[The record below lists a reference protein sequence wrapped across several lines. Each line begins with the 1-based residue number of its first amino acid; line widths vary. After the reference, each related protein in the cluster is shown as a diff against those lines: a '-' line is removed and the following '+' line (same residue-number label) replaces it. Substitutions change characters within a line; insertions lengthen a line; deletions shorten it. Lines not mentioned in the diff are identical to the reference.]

1 MADVAT
7 PQAERQL
14 QLDAEGLDRGVGFLG
29 LLWASEG
36 SIIGSG
42 WLFGALVAAT
52 YAGPSALIGWI
63 VASFI
68 VILLALVH
76 AELGG
81 LFPVSGGTSRFPHY
95 AFGSFAGATF
105 GWASYLQAATVAPIE
120 VLAAIQYLSTAHWAR
135 HFFHSHVVNGLP
147 ANTLS
152 GSGIIAAVILMVIF
166 VVFNLVGIRF
176 LARANNAITWWKVA
190 IPVATIIVL
199 LVSNFHGSNFSH
211 GGGFFVHGA
220 AVKSILIAI
229 PSGGIVFALLGF
241 EQAVQ
246 LGGEAKNPAR
256 DLPRAVILSI
266 LIGAG
271 IYILLQ
277 VAFIGALSPSFLHQH
292 GPWTNLGSMNS
303 NPAVVALN
311 AGPFY
316 TVSKIAGLSLLAFL
330 LRIDAVVSPAGT
342 GLIYTTS
349 SARLSFALSKNGY
362 VPSAF
367 QTTNE
372 RTKVPVFG
380 VIFATIIGLLFLL
393 PFPSWSALVG
403 VVTSASVLMYSA
415 APLALAALR
424 KQKPDLE
431 RVYGLPWAPVLAP
444 LAFVCASW
452 IIYWAGWETYTTLML
467 AMLIGY
473 ALIATSY
480 ALNLNPK
487 APKMDWEAAVW
498 IIPYLMGMLVI
509 SYFGDFGA
517 GGIIGGI
524 GFFRHV
530 LDQGGNDDLG
540 LVRRPG
546 GRRRVELDHLLRGD
560 LAAASE
566 REGRRVR
573 GRGVPPACGGV
584 VGSSATRL
592 VSVYM
597 TY

>member
-7 PQAERQL
+7 PRAEQQL
-14 QLDAEGLDRGVGFLG
+14 QLDGEGLDRGIGFLG

-135 HFFHSHVVNGLP
+135 HFFHSHLVNGLP

-166 VVFNLVGIRF
+166 VVLNLVGIRF

-246 LGGEAKNPAR
+246 LGGEAKNPQR

-277 VAFIGALSPSFLHQH
+277 VAFIGAISPSFLHLH

-362 VPSAF
+362 IPSAF
-367 QTTNE
+367 ETTNE

-431 RVYGLPWAPVLAP
+431 RVYSLPWAPVLAP
-444 LAFVCASW
+444 LSFVCSSW

-467 AMLIGY
+467 AMLIGF

-498 IIPYLMGMLVI
+498 IIPYLVGMLVI

-517 GGIIGGI
+517 GGIVGGI

-540 LVRRPG
+540 LIGGLVAVAVWSLIIYYVAISRRLPG
-546 GRRRVELDHLLRGD
+546 DKVDEYV
-560 LAAASE
+560 AE
-566 REGRRVR
+566 VY
-573 GRGVPPACGGV
+573 PPPVAE
-584 VGSSATRL
+584 
-592 VSVYM
+592 
-597 TY
+597 

>member
-1 MADVAT
+1 MADLAT
-7 PQAERQL
+7 PQVERTAV
-14 QLDAEGLDRGVGFLG
+14 LDADGLERGVGFLG

-52 YAGPSALIGWI
+52 YAGPSALIGWVI
-63 VASFI
+63 ASLI

-95 AFGSFAGATF
+95 AFGSFAGASF

-120 VLAAIQYLSTAHWAR
+120 VLAAIQYLSTAKWA
-135 HFFHSHVVNGLP
+135 HGFFHSHVVNGIS

-166 VVFNLVGIRF
+166 VALNLVGIRW
-176 LARANNAITWWKVA
+176 LARANNGITSWKVF
-190 IPVATIIVL
+190 IPVLTIIVL
-199 LVSNFHGSNFSH
+199 LVSNFHGSNFSS

-220 AVKSILIAI
+220 AIKSILIAI

-246 LGGEAKNPAR
+246 LGGEAKNPQR

-271 IYILLQ
+271 IYILLE
-277 VAFIGALSPSFLHQH
+277 VAFIGALKPSFLHQH
-292 GPWTNLGSMNS
+292 GPWTNLGSSNS
-303 NPAVVALN
+303 NPAVVTLN

-316 TVSKIAGLSLLAFL
+316 TVSKIAGLSWLAFL
-330 LRIDAVVSPAGT
+330 LRLDAVISPAGT

-349 SARLSFALSKNGY
+349 SARLSFALSRNGF
-362 VPSAF
+362 VPTAF
-367 QTTNE
+367 EKTDS

-380 VIFATIIGLLFLL
+380 VLFAAAIGLLFLL

-403 VVTSASVLMYSA
+403 VVTSASVLMYA
-415 APLALAALR
+415 GAPLALAALR
-424 KQKPDLE
+424 LQKPDLD
-431 RVYGLPWAPVLAP
+431 RVYRLPAAGFLAP

-452 IIYWAGWETYTTLML
+452 IIYWAGWETYTTLMV

-473 ALIATSY
+473 ALIAASY
-480 ALNLNPK
+480 AFNLNPK
-487 APKMDWEAAVW
+487 AQPMDWNAAWW
-498 IIPYLMGMLVI
+498 IVPYLVGMLVI

-540 LVRRPG
+540 LWGGLIAVAAWSLIIYYVAINKRLPG
-546 GRRRVELDHLLRGD
+546 AKVDEYV
-560 LAAASE
+560 AE
-566 REGRRVR
+566 VY
-573 GRGVPPACGGV
+573 PPPVAE
-584 VGSSATRL
+584 
-592 VSVYM
+592 
-597 TY
+597 

>member
-1 MADVAT
+1 MADLAT
-7 PQAERQL
+7 PPSQQPQVA
-14 QLDAEGLDRGVGFLG
+14 LDAEGLDRGVSFLG

-63 VASFI
+63 IASLI

-95 AFGSFAGATF
+95 AFGSFAGASF

-135 HFFHSHVVNGLP
+135 HFFHSHVVNGIS

-152 GSGIIAAVILMVIF
+152 GSGIIAAVILMFIF
-166 VVFNLVGIRF
+166 VTLNLIGIRW
-176 LARANNAITWWKVA
+176 LARANNGITWWKVA
-190 IPVATIIVL
+190 IPVLTIVVL
-199 LVSNFHGSNFSH
+199 LVSNFHGSNFTG

-220 AVKSILIAI
+220 AIKSILIAI

-246 LGGEAKNPAR
+246 LGGEAKNPKR

-271 IYILLQ
+271 IYLLLE
-277 VAFIGALSPSFLHQH
+277 VAFIGAIKPSFLHQH
-292 GPWTNLGSMNS
+292 GPWTNLGSS
-303 NPAVVALN
+303 NTSPAVVQLN

-316 TVSKIAGLSLLAFL
+316 TVSKIAGLSWLAFL
-330 LRIDAVVSPAGT
+330 LRLDAVISPAGT

-349 SARLSFALSKNGY
+349 SARLSFALSRNGF
-362 VPSAF
+362 VPTAF
-367 QTTNE
+367 EKTDS

-380 VIFATIIGLLFLL
+380 VIFAAVLGLLFLL

-431 RVYGLPWAPVLAP
+431 RVYRLPAVNFLAP

-452 IIYWAGWETYTTLML
+452 IIYWAGWETYTTLIL

-473 ALIATSY
+473 ALIAASY
-480 ALNLNPK
+480 AFNLNAK
-487 APKMDWEAAVW
+487 APPMDWDAAWW
-498 IIPYLMGMLVI
+498 IIPYLLGMLVI

-524 GFFRHV
+524 GFFHKV

-540 LVRRPG
+540 LWGGMIAVAVWSLFIYYLAISKRLPG
-546 GRRRVELDHLLRGD
+546 HKVDEYV
-560 LAAASE
+560 AE
-566 REGRRVR
+566 VY
-573 GRGVPPACGGV
+573 PPPV
-584 VGSSATRL
+584 TE
-592 VSVYM
+592 
-597 TY
+597 

>member
-1 MADVAT
+1 MAEVAT
-7 PQAERQL
+7 PQAEQQL

-166 VVFNLVGIRF
+166 VIFNLVGIRF

-199 LVSNFHGSNFSH
+199 LASNFHGSNFSH

-246 LGGEAKNPAR
+246 LGGEAKNPSR

-277 VAFIGALSPSFLHQH
+277 VAFIGALSPSFLHAH
-292 GPWTNLGSMNS
+292 GPWTNLGSSNS

-316 TVSKIAGLSLLAFL
+316 TVSKIAGLSLLAFF
-330 LRIDAVVSPAGT
+330 LRLDAVVSPAGT

-349 SARLSFALSKNGY
+349 SARLSFALAKNGY
-362 VPSAF
+362 VPTAF
-367 QTTNE
+367 ETTNE

-380 VIFATIIGLLFLL
+380 VIFASIIGLLFLL

-403 VVTSASVLMYSA
+403 VVTAASVLMYAA

-424 KQKPDLE
+424 KQKPELE
-431 RVYGLPWAPVLAP
+431 RVYSLPAAGILAP

-452 IIYWAGWETYTTLML
+452 IIYWAGWETYTTLMV

-473 ALIATSY
+473 ALIAASY
-480 ALNLNPK
+480 AFKLNPD

-498 IIPYLMGMLVI
+498 IIPYLLGMLVI

-524 GFFRHV
+524 GIFHHV

-540 LVRRPG
+540 LVG
-546 GRRRVELDHLLRGD
+546 G
-560 LAAASE
+560 LAAVAAWSLIIYFVALH
-566 REGRRVR
+566 RRLPTDKVDQY
-573 GRGVPPACGGV
+573 VAEVYPPPLAE
-584 VGSSATRL
+584 
-592 VSVYM
+592 
-597 TY
+597 